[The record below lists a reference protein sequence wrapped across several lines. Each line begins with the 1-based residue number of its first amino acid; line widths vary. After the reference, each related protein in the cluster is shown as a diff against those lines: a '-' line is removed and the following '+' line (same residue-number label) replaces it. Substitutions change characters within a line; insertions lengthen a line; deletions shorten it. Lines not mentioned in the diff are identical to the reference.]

1 MSPSLATAFQDSCP
15 DFAVLPT
22 VPTNV
27 IFTGVAGTGKT
38 HQLQQLQ
45 RLYDETLPE
54 TGAQVAAAELQNYNW
69 RDVICAVLLSEDR
82 TMSVPEMIRHPLIQA
97 KILANGRTDNVSQ
110 TLWVQ
115 LNTHAHPESKTVQYA
130 QRSANYYFD
139 KNSDSTW
146 YLLEEVK
153 AMLAD
158 SLTPLLALQASLAQK
173 SPINS
178 TQKIVRTS
186 FVSFHQAYG
195 YEEFV
200 EGIRPAVGGQ
210 GQMSYQI
217 QPGAFLRLCQR
228 AMQDPEHRYAMLIDE
243 INRAN
248 VARVFGELMS
258 LIEPS
263 KRAGQADAMQVT
275 LAYSNKVFSV
285 PSNVDIYATMNVQD
299 HSLLALDAAFRRR
312 FHFIDC
318 PPKPELLPVLS
329 IIVGNGDG
337 DEDEDA
343 KAVETIELGRILAG
357 LNLRLCQVL
366 GQDSQLGHAYFM
378 GVKDLAQLQQVLVQQ
393 IVPQLAQAT
402 GSQVETLRYLF
413 NDSQASPEQQFI
425 QASPSQSLSDRHAAH
440 SNPTVTSAG
449 LSPPMGAMG
458 MQAGFWLNPDFI
470 NLSGLFRTALPYQRL
485 YP

>member
-1 MSPSLATAFQDSCP
+1 MSASLNTPVSMTDSSFVYAEP
-15 DFAVLPT
+15 VKTLSEFTVLPT

-45 RLYDETLPE
+45 RLYDETLPD
-54 TGAQVAAAELQNYNW
+54 TAAQVAAAELQNYNW

-97 KILANGRTDNVSQ
+97 KIAANGRTDNVSQ

-115 LNTHAHPESKTVQYA
+115 LNTHTHPDSTTVNYA

-139 KNSDSTW
+139 KNTDSTW

-153 AMLAD
+153 ASLRDNLA
-158 SLTPLLALQASLAQK
+158 PLLEIQVAITQK
-173 SPINS
+173 PGANT
-178 TQKIVRTS
+178 TQKIIRTS

-200 EGIRPAVGGQ
+200 EGMRPAIGGQ
-210 GQMSYQI
+210 GQLSYQI
-217 QPGAFLRLCQR
+217 QPGAFLKLCQR
-228 AMQDPEHRYAMLIDE
+228 AAQDPEHRYAMLIDE

-285 PSNVDIYATMNVQD
+285 PSNVDIYATMNTQD
-299 HSLLALDAAFRRR
+299 HSLLALDTAFRRR
-312 FHFIDC
+312 FRFSDC
-318 PPKPELLPVLS
+318 PPRAELLPV
-329 IIVGNGDG
+329 IAGTN
-337 DEDEDA
+337 DA
-343 KAVETIELGRILAG
+343 TGTLDLGRLLTG
-357 LNLRLCQVL
+357 LNARLCQTL

-378 GVKDLAQLQQVLVQQ
+378 GITNLAELQQTLIQQ

-402 GSQVETLRYLF
+402 GGQVELLRYLF
-413 NDSQASPEQQFI
+413 NDLSAAHEAQFI
-425 QASPSQSLSDRHAAH
+425 HTSPSHNGAPINLMQNSAPL
-440 SNPTVTSAG
+440 SAG
-449 LSPPMGAMG
+449 MNT
-458 MQAGFWLNPDFI
+458 GFWLNPDFM
-470 NLSGLFRTALPYQRL
+470 SYRGVFCTAQPYQRL
-485 YP
+485 YA

>member
-1 MSPSLATAFQDSCP
+1 MNPSLATASQDSCP
-15 DFAVLPT
+15 DFTVLPT

-45 RLYDETLPE
+45 RLYDEPLETLQPSLFE
-54 TGAQVAAAELQNYNW
+54 ALLKQTSW
-69 RDVICAVLLSEDR
+69 REVVCAVLLLENR
-82 TMSVPEMIRHPLIQA
+82 ALKVAEIAAHTLLQKKA
-97 KILANGRTDNVSQ
+97 NANGRTENIVQTIWGVLLPYSATDSTTVDFKGGNRASQ
-110 TLWVQ
+110 
-115 LNTHAHPESKTVQYA
+115 S
-130 QRSANYYFD
+130 YFD
-139 KNSDSTW
+139 QTSDKAW
-146 YLLEEVK
+146 YLLEDGK
-153 AMLAD
+153 AELSENLQELL
-158 SLTPLLALQASLAQK
+158 SLYRSV
-173 SPINS
+173 S
-178 TQKIVRTS
+178 TTATTTAVQVISRTS

-299 HSLLALDAAFRRR
+299 HSLLALDTAFRRR

-329 IIVGNGDG
+329 IIVG

-343 KAVETIELGRILAG
+343 KAVETIEVGRILAG

-378 GVKDLAQLQQVLVQQ
+378 GLTDLAQLQQVLVQQ

-413 NDSQASPEQQFI
+413 NDSEASSEQQFI

-440 SNPTVTSAG
+440 TNPTVNPAG
-449 LSPPMGAMG
+449 LSSPMGAMG
-458 MQAGFWLNPDFI
+458 MRAGFWLNPDFI
-470 NLSGLFRTALPYQRL
+470 SLSGLFRTALPYQRL

>member
-1 MSPSLATAFQDSCP
+1 
-15 DFAVLPT
+15 
-22 VPTNV
+22 
-27 IFTGVAGTGKT
+27 
-38 HQLQQLQ
+38 
-45 RLYDETLPE
+45 
-54 TGAQVAAAELQNYNW
+54 
-69 RDVICAVLLSEDR
+69 
-82 TMSVPEMIRHPLIQA
+82 
-97 KILANGRTDNVSQ
+97 
-110 TLWVQ
+110 
-115 LNTHAHPESKTVQYA
+115 
-130 QRSANYYFD
+130 
-139 KNSDSTW
+139 
-146 YLLEEVK
+146 
-153 AMLAD
+153 MLAD
-158 SLTPLLALQASLAQK
+158 SLTPLLDLQASLTQK

-263 KRAGQADAMQVT
+263 KRAGQSDAMQVT

-299 HSLLALDAAFRRR
+299 HSLLALDTAFRRR

-329 IIVGNGDG
+329 IIVGGGNGDG
-337 DEDEDA
+337 DEDGDGNA
-343 KAVETIELGRILAG
+343 KAVETIEVGRILAG

-378 GVKDLAQLQQVLVQQ
+378 GVTDLVQLQQVLVQQ
-393 IVPQLAQAT
+393 IIPQLAQAT

-440 SNPTVTSAG
+440 SNPTVNPAG
-449 LSPPMGAMG
+449 LSSPMGAMG
-458 MQAGFWLNPDFI
+458 MRAGFWLNPDFI
-470 NLSGLFRTALPYQRL
+470 SMNGIFRTALPYQRL